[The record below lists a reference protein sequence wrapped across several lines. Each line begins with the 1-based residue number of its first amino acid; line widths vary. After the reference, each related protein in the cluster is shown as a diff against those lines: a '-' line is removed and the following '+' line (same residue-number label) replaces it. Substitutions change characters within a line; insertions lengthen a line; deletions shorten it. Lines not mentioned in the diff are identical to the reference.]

1 MDATHPLALLS
12 SHGDQRARQD
22 GGCCSSVSPAATNK
36 PQQPCWSAGLRPP
49 GARAKASESRH
60 CRTASSHERKR
71 KRTSLR
77 APAWRRRVAQAA
89 RRARRAPCA
98 ERIGCSDAA
107 VLPELNRA
115 LSRRDTQ
122 ALCAVHRGTPCHARR
137 AGAARFLCEFC
148 HSSCELASSRRQM
161 QLCPARVPWERLAC
175 VQHAYTHFAFSCDF
189 S

>member
-36 PQQPCWSAGLRPP
+36 PQPCLVGWSSAAQ

-60 CRTASSHERKR
+60 SRTASSHERKR